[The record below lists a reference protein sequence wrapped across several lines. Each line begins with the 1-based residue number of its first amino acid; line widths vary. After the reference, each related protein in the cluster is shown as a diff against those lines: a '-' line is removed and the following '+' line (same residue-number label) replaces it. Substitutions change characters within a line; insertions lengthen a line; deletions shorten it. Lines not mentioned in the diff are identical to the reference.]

1 MQSVDNPAIIK
12 LYSIRCLLQVNIV
25 AVFQNSQ
32 GSCDLWEF
40 FCFRPYIGRPYGS
53 GQSGIK
59 RMDQEQI
66 HAFVF
71 I

>member
-32 GSCDLWEF
+32 GSCDLWDVF
-40 FCFRPYIGRPYGS
+40 VNKKVLQKGS
-53 GQSGIK
+53 KKESTFNTQ
-59 RMDQEQI
+59 
-66 HAFVF
+66 
-71 I
+71 